1 MMSKYMLV
9 FIAKLYYN
17 SFMNTKLEKLQK
29 IAKEAGAIIK
39 SGYLA
44 KKEIT
49 HKGVVDLVTEYDLK
63 CEAFIIEQLKEHFSD
78 YTLIGEE
85 SWGGGEKSEKAIYI
99 DPIDGTTN
107 FIHGIP
113 HLAVSIGVYEKGI
126 GLMGVVY
133 NPILDEMF
141 YAQKNG
147 GAYLNG
153 RALQVSSQKSLQQSL
168 IGTGFPYAKV
178 NKGAEYEWVM
188 QNLGALLPNIRD
200 IRRLGAAALDLCY
213 LAQGKIDGFY
223 EVDLKPWDVAA
234 GMIILAE
241 AGGVYSSVN
250 GEDYTFDSKTIVAT
264 NGKIHKELLAKLSPF

>member
-1 MMSKYMLV
+1 MK
-9 FIAKLYYN
+9 
-17 SFMNTKLEKLQK
+17 TKLEELQR

-44 KKEIT
+44 KKEIR
-49 HKGVVDLVTEYDLK
+49 HKGVVDLVTEHDLK
-63 CEAFIIEQLKEHFSD
+63 CETFVINELQKHFSD
-78 YTLIGEE
+78 HTLIGEE
-85 SWGGGEKSEKAIYI
+85 SWGGGEKSKKAIYI

-113 HLAVSIGVYEKGI
+113 HLGISIGVYENGL

-141 YAQKNG
+141 YAQKDG

-153 RALQVSSQKSLQQSL
+153 EILQVSSQKSLQQSL
-168 IGTGFPYAKV
+168 IATGFPYAKV
-178 NKGAEYEWVM
+178 NQGIEYEWVM
-188 QNLGALLPNIRD
+188 HNLGALLPNIRD

-213 LAQGKIDGFY
+213 LAQGRVDGFY
-223 EVDLKPWDVAA
+223 EIDLKPWDVAA
-234 GMIILAE
+234 GMIILSE
-241 AGGVYSSVN
+241 AGGIYSNAN

-264 NGKIHKELLAKLSPF
+264 NAKIHEELLGKLSPF

>member
-1 MMSKYMLV
+1 MSKYMLV

-17 SFMNTKLEKLQK
+17 SFMKTKLEKLQK

-49 HKGVVDLVTEYDLK
+49 HKGVVDLVTEFDLK
-63 CEAFIIEQLKEHFSD
+63 CEAFIIEELKEHFSD

-85 SWGGGEKSEKAIYI
+85 SWNGGEKSEKAIYI

-113 HLAVSIGVYEKGI
+113 HLAVSIGVYEKSI

-153 RALQVSSQKSLQQSL
+153 EALQVSSQKSLQQSL

-178 NKGAEYEWVM
+178 NRGTEYEWVM

-234 GMIILAE
+234 GMIILTE
-241 AGGVYSSVN
+241 AGGIYSNVN

>member
-1 MMSKYMLV
+1 MLV

-113 HLAVSIGVYEKGI
+113 HLAVSIGIYEKGI

-153 RALQVSSQKSLQQSL
+153 KALQVSSQKSLQQSL

-178 NKGAEYEWVM
+178 NRGAEYEWVM
-188 QNLGALLPNIRD
+188 QNLGTLLPNIRD

-241 AGGVYSSVN
+241 AGGVYSNVD
-250 GEDYTFDSKTIVAT
+250 GKDYTFDSKTIVAT

>member
-17 SFMNTKLEKLQK
+17 SFMKTKLEKLQK

-223 EVDLKPWDVAA
+223 EIDLKPWDVAA

-241 AGGVYSSVN
+241 AGGIYSNVD

>member
-63 CEAFIIEQLKEHFSD
+63 CEAFIIEELKEHFSD

-85 SWGGGEKSEKAIYI
+85 SWSGGEKSEKAIYI

-133 NPILDEMF
+133 NPILNEMF

-153 RALQVSSQKSLQQSL
+153 ELLQVSSQKSLQQSL

-178 NKGAEYEWVM
+178 NRGAEYEWVM
-188 QNLGALLPNIRD
+188 QNLGTLLPNIRD

-241 AGGVYSSVN
+241 AGGVYSNVN

>member
-1 MMSKYMLV
+1 
-9 FIAKLYYN
+9 
-17 SFMNTKLEKLQK
+17 MNTKLEKLQK

-113 HLAVSIGVYEKGI
+113 HLAVSIGVYETGI

-153 RALQVSSQKSLQQSL
+153 K
-168 IGTGFPYAKV
+168 
-178 NKGAEYEWVM
+178 
-188 QNLGALLPNIRD
+188 
-200 IRRLGAAALDLCY
+200 
-213 LAQGKIDGFY
+213 
-223 EVDLKPWDVAA
+223 
-234 GMIILAE
+234 
-241 AGGVYSSVN
+241 
-250 GEDYTFDSKTIVAT
+250 
-264 NGKIHKELLAKLSPF
+264 

>member
-1 MMSKYMLV
+1 MSKYMLV

-17 SFMNTKLEKLQK
+17 SFMKTKLEKLQQ